1 MTADYLE
8 STISAVIDRRY
19 SENGIHVSGQS
30 CCINAAMRKTLL
42 FLCLAIVAGV
52 ANLRLASSADIRP
65 RIRAVTVFIE
75 IDPSNYAA
83 RILEAQRFLAA
94 AKDALNKAG
103 FEGAGGRI
111 TTQPFPQYTKGMK
124 TEDAVAFAVKLREAA
139 AKERSGLNIGAAM
152 IHDNDDPAAASL
164 LVDILSKVSVNAN
177 LITADEQGIHWNAIR
192 QAASII
198 KQLSERSPHGDAN
211 FNFGAIAMMKPYGPY
226 YPGSYH
232 LGKGHAFAIA
242 MEGAEVVGDVFRQY
256 RDPVEAERHLSAVLG
271 AYTKQVEAVAMQLA
285 KTTGWTYE
293 GIDATPAPIGDRSI
307 ATAIENF
314 LGAPFGSAGTET
326 ASGIITRA
334 VQSTTVK
341 RTGYSG
347 LMIPIMEDNVL
358 AKRWSE
364 GTFTLDSI
372 LAYSAVCA
380 GGVDTL
386 PLPGDVSEDQI
397 ARILGDVAWLAYRWN
412 KPLAARLLPAP
423 GKRVGDQTEFS
434 GGVLVKTTIQPLP
447 GARR

>member
-1 MTADYLE
+1 
-8 STISAVIDRRY
+8 
-19 SENGIHVSGQS
+19 
-30 CCINAAMRKTLL
+30 MRKILL
-42 FLCLAIVAGV
+42 AVCLAVLACGAGV
-52 ANLRLASSADIRP
+52 RPASSAEVRP
-65 RIRAVTVFIE
+65 RIRAVTAFIE
-75 IDPSNYAA
+75 IDSNNYNA
-83 RILEAQRFLAA
+83 RIQEAQKFLAN
-94 AKDALNKAG
+94 AKEALNKAG

-111 TTQPFPQYTKGMK
+111 TTQPFPQYTRGMS
-124 TEDAVAFAVKLREAA
+124 TADAVAFVGKLREVAS
-139 AKERSGLNIGAAM
+139 KERSGFNIGPAM
-152 IHDNDDPAAASL
+152 VRDNDDAAAASL
-164 LVDILSKVSVNAN
+164 LVDILSRVSVNAN
-177 LITADEQGIHWNAIR
+177 LIIADEQGIHWNGIR
-192 QAASII
+192 QAAKVI

-256 RDPVEAERHLSAVLG
+256 RDPIEAEKHLANVLG
-271 AYTKQVEAVAMQLA
+271 TYTKQIETVAMQVA

-293 GIDATPAPIGDRSI
+293 GIDATPAPLGDRSI
-307 ATAIENF
+307 ATAIENY
-314 LGAPFGSAGTET
+314 LGTPFGSVGTET
-326 ASGIITRA
+326 AAGIITRA

-386 PLPGDVSEDQI
+386 PLPGTVSEDEI

-412 KPLAARLLPAP
+412 KPLGARLLPAP
-423 GKRVGDQTEFS
+423 GKRFGDETEFS
-434 GGVLVKTTIQPLP
+434 GGILVKTTIQPLP
-447 GARR
+447 GAKR

>member
-1 MTADYLE
+1 
-8 STISAVIDRRY
+8 
-19 SENGIHVSGQS
+19 
-30 CCINAAMRKTLL
+30 MRKILL
-42 FLCLAIVAGV
+42 AVTFAFLACATDVHP
-52 ANLRLASSADIRP
+52 ASSAEVRP
-65 RIRAVTVFIE
+65 RIRAVTAFIE
-75 IDPSNYAA
+75 IDSTNYSA
-83 RILEAQRFLAA
+83 RIQEAQKFLAT

-111 TTQPFPQYTKGMK
+111 TTQPFPQYTKGMSSSA
-124 TEDAVAFAVKLREAA
+124 AVAFIGKLREAA
-139 AKERSGLNIGAAM
+139 SKERSGFNIGPAM
-152 IHDNDDPAAASL
+152 IRDTDDPAAAAL
-164 LVDILSKVSVNAN
+164 LVDILSQVSVNAN
-177 LITADEQGIHWNAIR
+177 LIMADAQGIHWNGIR
-192 QAASII
+192 QAAKVI

-211 FNFGAIAMMKPYGPY
+211 FNFGVIAMMKPYGPY

-256 RDPVEAERHLSAVLG
+256 RDPLEAEKQLSAVLG
-271 AYTKQVEAVAMQLA
+271 TYTKQIETVAMQVA

-293 GIDATPAPIGDRSI
+293 GIDATPAPLGDRSI
-307 ATAIENF
+307 ATAVENF
-314 LGAPFGSAGTET
+314 LGAPFGSVGTET
-326 ASGIITRA
+326 AAGIITRA

-347 LMIPIMEDNVL
+347 IMIPIMEDNVL

-386 PLPGDVSEDQI
+386 PLPGNVSEDEI
-397 ARILGDVAWLAYRWN
+397 VRILGDVAWLAYRWN
-412 KPLAARLLPAP
+412 KPLGARLLPAP
-423 GKRVGDQTEFS
+423 GKRIGDQTEFS
-434 GGVLVKTTIQPLP
+434 GGILVKTTIQPLP
-447 GARR
+447 GAKR

>member
-1 MTADYLE
+1 MRNIVL
-8 STISAVIDRRY
+8 AV
-19 SENGIHVSGQS
+19 
-30 CCINAAMRKTLL
+30 
-42 FLCLAIVAGV
+42 CLAVFACGADV
-52 ANLRLASSADIRP
+52 RPASSAEVRP
-65 RIRAVTVFIE
+65 RIRAVTAFIE
-75 IDPSNYAA
+75 IDKNNYNA
-83 RILEAQRFLAA
+83 RIQEAQKFLAD
-94 AKDALNKAG
+94 AKEALNKAG

-111 TTQPFPQYTKGMK
+111 TTQPFPQYTRGMS
-124 TEDAVAFAVKLREAA
+124 TADAVAFVGKLREAA
-139 AKERSGLNIGAAM
+139 SKERSGFNIGPAM
-152 IHDNDDPAAASL
+152 VRDNDDAAAASL
-164 LVDILSKVSVNAN
+164 LVDILSQVSVNAN
-177 LITADEQGIHWNAIR
+177 LIISDEQGIHWNGIR
-192 QAASII
+192 QAARVI

-232 LGKGHAFAIA
+232 LGKGHAFAVA

-256 RDPVEAERHLSAVLG
+256 RDPIEAEKHLSAALG
-271 AYTKQVEAVAMQLA
+271 IYTKQIETVVMQVA

-293 GIDATPAPIGDRSI
+293 GIDATPAPLGDRSI

-314 LGAPFGSAGTET
+314 LDTPFGSVGTET
-326 ASGIITRA
+326 AAGIITRA
-334 VQSTTVK
+334 VQSTTVR

-364 GTFTLDSI
+364 GTFNLDSI

-386 PLPGDVSEDQI
+386 PLPGNVSEDEI

-412 KPLAARLLPAP
+412 KPLGARLLPAP
-423 GKRVGDQTEFS
+423 GKRIGDQTDFS
-434 GGVLVKTTIQPLP
+434 GGILVKTTIQPLP
-447 GARR
+447 GAKR

>member
-1 MTADYLE
+1 
-8 STISAVIDRRY
+8 
-19 SENGIHVSGQS
+19 
-30 CCINAAMRKTLL
+30 MRKSLV
-42 FLCLAIVAGV
+42 LCFIVAWV
-52 ANLRLASSADIRP
+52 AGARPVSSAEVRP
-65 RIRAVTVFIE
+65 RIRAVTAFIQ
-75 IDPSNYAA
+75 IDPNNYAA
-83 RILEAQRFLAA
+83 QIQDAQNFLAV
-94 AKDALNKAG
+94 AKTALNKAG

-111 TTQPFPQYTKGMK
+111 TTQPFPQYTKGMSVG
-124 TEDAVAFAVKLREAA
+124 DAVAFVGKLRELAS
-139 AKERSGLNIGAAM
+139 KERSGLNIGPAM
-152 IHDNDDPAAASL
+152 VHDNDDAGAATL
-164 LVDILSKVSVNAN
+164 LVDILSQVSVNAN
-177 LITADEQGIHWNAIR
+177 LITADEQGIHWKAIR
-192 QAASII
+192 QAAKII

-256 RDPVEAERHLSAVLG
+256 HDPVEAEKQLSATLG
-271 AYTKQVEAVAMQLA
+271 AYSKQIEIVGMQLA
-285 KTTGWTYE
+285 KSTGWTYE

-307 ATAIENF
+307 ATAIEHF
-314 LGAPFGSAGTET
+314 LGAPFGSVGTET

-358 AKRWSE
+358 AKRWAE
-364 GTFTLDSI
+364 GTFSLDSI

-397 ARILGDVAWLAYRWN
+397 ARILGDVAWLAHRWN

-423 GKRVGDQTEFS
+423 GKRVGDETEFS
-434 GGVLVKTTIQPLP
+434 GGILVKTKIQPLP
-447 GARR
+447 GAAR

>member
-1 MTADYLE
+1 
-8 STISAVIDRRY
+8 
-19 SENGIHVSGQS
+19 
-30 CCINAAMRKTLL
+30 MRKSFLFLSCASLL
-42 FLCLAIVAGV
+42 FSALPPPVSSAGV
-52 ANLRLASSADIRP
+52 RP
-65 RIRAVTVFIE
+65 RIRAVTAFIE
-75 IDPSNYAA
+75 IEPNNYAA
-83 RILEAQRFLAA
+83 RIQEAQNFLAK
-94 AKDALNKAG
+94 AKDALNAAG

-124 TEDAVAFAVKLREAA
+124 AEDAVAFVGKLREAA
-139 AKERSGLNIGAAM
+139 SKERSGFNIGPAM
-152 IHDNDDPAAASL
+152 VHDNDDPAAASL
-164 LVDILSKVSVNAN
+164 LVDILSKVGVNAN

-192 QAASII
+192 QAAKVI

-211 FNFGAIAMMKPYGPY
+211 FNFGAIAMIKPYGPY

-242 MEGAEVVGDVFRQY
+242 MEGAEVVADVFRQY
-256 RDPVEAERHLSAVLG
+256 HDPVEAEKHLSAVLNT
-271 AYTKQVEAVAMQLA
+271 YSKQVETVALQVA

-293 GIDATPAPIGDRSI
+293 GIDATPAPLGDRSI
-307 ATAIENF
+307 ATAIEYF
-314 LGAPFGSAGTET
+314 LGAPFGSVGTET
-326 ASGIITRA
+326 ASGIVTRA
-334 VQSTTVK
+334 VQSVTVK

-423 GKRVGDQTEFS
+423 GKRAGEQTEFS
-434 GGVLVKTTIQPLP
+434 GAILARTTIQPLP
-447 GARR
+447 GTKR

>member
-1 MTADYLE
+1 MRNILL
-8 STISAVIDRRY
+8 AV
-19 SENGIHVSGQS
+19 
-30 CCINAAMRKTLL
+30 
-42 FLCLAIVAGV
+42 CLAVFGCGADV
-52 ANLRLASSADIRP
+52 RPASSAEVRP
-65 RIRAVTVFIE
+65 RIRAVTAFIE
-75 IDPSNYAA
+75 IDKNNYNA
-83 RILEAQRFLAA
+83 RIQEAQKFLAD
-94 AKDALNKAG
+94 AKEALNKAG

-111 TTQPFPQYTKGMK
+111 TTQPFPQYTRGMS
-124 TEDAVAFAVKLREAA
+124 TADAVAFVGKLREAA
-139 AKERSGLNIGAAM
+139 SKERSGFNIGPAM
-152 IHDNDDPAAASL
+152 VHDNDDAAAASL
-164 LVDILSKVSVNAN
+164 LVDILSQVSVNAN
-177 LITADEQGIHWNAIR
+177 LLISDEQGIHWNGIR
-192 QAASII
+192 QAAKVI

-232 LGKGHAFAIA
+232 LGKGHAFAVA

-256 RDPVEAERHLSAVLG
+256 RDPIEAEKHLSAALG
-271 AYTKQVEAVAMQLA
+271 IYTKQIETVVMQVA

-293 GIDATPAPIGDRSI
+293 GIDATPAPLGDRSI

-314 LGAPFGSAGTET
+314 LDTPFGSVGTET
-326 ASGIITRA
+326 AAGIITRA
-334 VQSTTVK
+334 VQSTTVR

-364 GTFTLDSI
+364 GKFNLDSI

-386 PLPGDVSEDQI
+386 PLPGNVSEDEI

-412 KPLAARLLPAP
+412 KPLGARLLPAP
-423 GKRVGDQTEFS
+423 GKRIGDQTDFS
-434 GGVLVKTTIQPLP
+434 GGILVKTTIQPLP
-447 GARR
+447 GAKR

>member
-1 MTADYLE
+1 
-8 STISAVIDRRY
+8 
-19 SENGIHVSGQS
+19 
-30 CCINAAMRKTLL
+30 MRKTLL
-42 FLCLAIVAGV
+42 ILCFAI
-52 ANLRLASSADIRP
+52 LASAAEVRP
-65 RIRAVTVFIE
+65 RIRAVTAFIE
-75 IDPSNYAA
+75 IDSNNCAS
-83 RILEAQRFLAA
+83 RIEDAQKFLAA
-94 AKDALNKAG
+94 AKEALNKAG

-111 TTQPFPQYTKGMK
+111 TTQPFPQYTKGMT
-124 TEDAVAFAVKLREAA
+124 TEGAVAFVGKLREAA
-139 AKERSGLNIGAAM
+139 SKQRSGLNIGAAM
-152 IHDNDDPAAASL
+152 VHDNDDPAAASL

-192 QAASII
+192 QAAKVI
-198 KQLSERSPHGDAN
+198 KQLSERTPHGDAN
-211 FNFGAIAMMKPYGPY
+211 FNFGAIAMVKPYGPY

-232 LGKGHAFAIA
+232 LGKGHSFAIA

-256 RDPVEAERHLSAVLG
+256 RDPIEAEKHLSQVLTT
-271 AYTKQVEAVAMQLA
+271 YSKQVEAVALQVA

-307 ATAIENF
+307 ATAIEYF
-314 LGAPFGSAGTET
+314 LDGPFGSAGTET

-334 VQSTTVK
+334 VQSIPVK

-347 LMIPIMEDNVL
+347 LMIPIMEDTVL

-386 PLPGDVSEDQI
+386 PLPGDVTEAQI

-423 GKRVGDQTEFS
+423 GKRAGDQTEFS
-434 GGVLVKTTIQPLP
+434 GGILVKTTIQPLP
-447 GARR
+447 GTRR

>member
-1 MTADYLE
+1 VTA
-8 STISAVIDRRY
+8 
-19 SENGIHVSGQS
+19 
-30 CCINAAMRKTLL
+30 
-42 FLCLAIVAGV
+42 
-52 ANLRLASSADIRP
+52 
-65 RIRAVTVFIE
+65 FIE
-75 IDPSNYAA
+75 IDSNNYAA
-83 RILEAQRFLAA
+83 RISDAQKFLAA
-94 AKDALNKAG
+94 AKEALNKAG

-124 TEDAVAFAVKLREAA
+124 SDDAVAFIGKLREAA
-139 AKERSGLNIGAAM
+139 QKERSGFNIGPAM
-152 IHDNDDPAAASL
+152 VHDNDDPAAASL

-177 LITADEQGIHWNAIR
+177 LITADDQGIHWNAIR
-192 QAASII
+192 QAARVI

-256 RDPVEAERHLSAVLG
+256 RDPVEAERHLSAVLDS
-271 AYTKQVEAVAMQLA
+271 YTKQIETVATQVA

-293 GIDATPAPIGDRSI
+293 GIDATPAPLGDRSI
-307 ATAIENF
+307 GTAIENF
-314 LGAPFGSAGTET
+314 TGAPFGSVGTET

-334 VQSTTVK
+334 VQSTSVK

-347 LMIPIMEDNVL
+347 LMIPIMEDNGL
-358 AKRWSE
+358 AKRWAE
-364 GTFTLDSI
+364 RTFTYDSI

-386 PLPGDVSEDQI
+386 PLPGDVSEEQI
-397 ARILGDVAWLAYRWN
+397 ARILGDVAWLAHRWN

-423 GKRVGDQTEFS
+423 GKKAGEQTEFS
-434 GGVLVKTTIQPLP
+434 NSSLVKTLIQPLP
-447 GARR
+447 GSGR

>member
-1 MTADYLE
+1 
-8 STISAVIDRRY
+8 
-19 SENGIHVSGQS
+19 
-30 CCINAAMRKTLL
+30 MRKILVL
-42 FLCLAIVAGV
+42 CFALSVCLAGAS
-52 ANLRLASSADIRP
+52 RASSAEVRP
-65 RIRAVTVFIE
+65 RIRAVTAFIE
-75 IDPSNYAA
+75 IDPNNYAA
-83 RILEAQRFLAA
+83 QISEAQKFLAT
-94 AKDALNKAG
+94 AKEALNKAG

-124 TEDAVAFAVKLREAA
+124 SDDAVAFVAKLRDVAQ
-139 AKERSGLNIGAAM
+139 KERSGFNIGPAM
-152 IHDNDDPAAASL
+152 VHDTDDPAAASL

-192 QAASII
+192 QAARVI

-232 LGKGHAFAIA
+232 VGKGHAFAVA

-256 RDPVEAERHLSAVLG
+256 RDPVEAEKHLSAVLNS
-271 AYTKQVEAVAMQLA
+271 YTKQIETVALQVA

-293 GIDATPAPIGDRSI
+293 GIDATPAPLGDRSI

-314 LGAPFGSAGTET
+314 TGAPFGSVGTET

-334 VQSTTVK
+334 VQSTMVK

-347 LMIPIMEDNVL
+347 LMIPIMEDNGL
-358 AKRWSE
+358 ARRWAE
-364 GTFTLDSI
+364 RTFTLDSI

-397 ARILGDVAWLAYRWN
+397 ARILGDVATLAYRWN
-412 KPLAARLLPAP
+412 KPLAARLLPSP
-423 GKRVGDQTEFS
+423 GRKAGDQTDFS
-434 GGVLVKTTIQPLP
+434 NSNLVKTLIQPLP
-447 GARR
+447 GSGR

>member
-1 MTADYLE
+1 MSIVRLPAQRG
-8 STISAVIDRRY
+8 S
-19 SENGIHVSGQS
+19 VS
-30 CCINAAMRKTLL
+30 MRKSM
-42 FLCLAIVAGV
+42 FVICCAVLAFAAGPH
-52 ANLRLASSADIRP
+52 RSYSAEVRP
-65 RIRAVTVFIE
+65 RIRAVTAFIE
-75 IDPSNYAA
+75 IDPGNYAMRIEEA
-83 RILEAQRFLAA
+83 RKFLAT
-94 AKDALNKAG
+94 AKEALNKAG

-111 TTQPFPQYTKGMK
+111 TTQPFPQYTTGMK
-124 TEDAVAFAVKLREAA
+124 NEDAVAFIRKLREAA
-139 AKERSGLNIGAAM
+139 PKDGFNIASAM
-152 IHDNDDPAAASL
+152 LHDNDDPAAASL
-164 LVDILSKVSVNAN
+164 LVEILSRVNVTAN

-192 QAASII
+192 QAAKVI
-198 KQLSERSPHGDAN
+198 KQLSERSPQGNAN

-242 MEGAEVVGDVFRQY
+242 LEGAEVVGDVFRQY
-256 RDPVEAERHLSAVLG
+256 RDPIEAERHLSAVLNN
-271 AYTKQVEAVAMQLA
+271 YTKQIETIAMQLS
-285 KTTGWTYE
+285 KSTGWLYE
-293 GIDATPAPIGDRSI
+293 GIDATPAPLGDRSI
-307 ATAIENF
+307 ATAIEYF
-314 LGAPFGSAGTET
+314 LGAPFGSVGTET

-334 VQSTTVK
+334 VQSTAVK

-386 PLPGDVSEDQI
+386 PLPGDISEEQI
-397 ARILGDVAWLAYRWN
+397 AKILGDVAWLAYRWN

-423 GKRVGDQTEFS
+423 GKRVGDQTEFTNPS
-434 GGVLVKTTIQPLP
+434 LVNTTIQPLP
-447 GARR
+447 GTKR